1 MTAGDS
7 SLSTNAS
14 VVGPRDANR
23 ERQNTTLSAP
33 PSTDSG
39 SMPNLRFSFED
50 AHRRIENGGWSREV
64 TSRELPAATSIAGV
78 NMHLEAGAA
87 REMHW
92 HRQAEW
98 AFMLAG
104 RARITAVDE
113 IGRSFVADVGANGLW
128 YFPAGVPHSIQGL
141 GPHGCEFLL
150 AFPDGSFS
158 EESTFL
164 LTDLFAHTP
173 KDILAKNFDRAA
185 SAFAGVPEHER
196 FIFRASAPRSLE
208 QDNVAVQSAA
218 GTARLSF
225 NLMDVEPIASESGW
239 VRIVDSGNFPASTEI
254 AAAFVELAP
263 GALREIHWHPHADE
277 WQYYISGSGR
287 LGVFSAEGR
296 ARTFDVRAGDVG
308 SVPMSASH
316 FIENTGTEP
325 MRFLELFRA
334 PHYADVS
341 LHQWLALT
349 PPELVQA
356 HLNLSPAVD
365 GALRKAKHPVVGTSE
380 YGR

>member
-1 MTAGDS
+1 M
-7 SLSTNAS
+7 
-14 VVGPRDANR
+14 R
-23 ERQNTTLSAP
+23 ERQNATLSNP

-39 SMPNLRFSFED
+39 SMPNLRFSFAD
-50 AHRRIENGGWSREV
+50 AHRRIEDGGWSREV

-113 IGRSFVADVGANGLW
+113 SGRSFIADVEANDLW
-128 YFPAGVPHSIQGL
+128 YFPPGIPHSIQGL

-173 KDILAKNFDRAA
+173 TDVLTKNF
-185 SAFAGVPEHER
+185 SLPPSTFAGIPEHER
-196 FIFRASAPRSLE
+196 FIFRAGIPPSLE
-208 QDNVAVQSAA
+208 QDAAAAQSDA
-218 GTARLSF
+218 GTTHLSF
-225 NLMDVEPIASESGW
+225 RLMDVEPIASSSGW
-239 VRIVDSGNFPASTEI
+239 VRIADSGNFPVSTEI
-254 AAAFVELAP
+254 AAALVELAP

-287 LGVFSAEGR
+287 LGVFAAEER

-308 SVPMSASH
+308 IIPMSASH
-316 FIENTGTEP
+316 FIENTGAEP

-334 PHYADVS
+334 PRYADVS
-341 LHQWLALT
+341 LRQWLALT

-365 GALRKAKHPVVGTSE
+365 GTLPKAKHPIVGTS
-380 YGR
+380 GHRR